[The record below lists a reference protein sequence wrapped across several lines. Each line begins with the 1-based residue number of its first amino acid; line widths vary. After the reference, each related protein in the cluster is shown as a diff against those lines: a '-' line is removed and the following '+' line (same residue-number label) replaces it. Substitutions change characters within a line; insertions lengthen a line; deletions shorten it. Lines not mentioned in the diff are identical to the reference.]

1 MRAGR
6 DRDLP
11 VLKALKARRRAHAVG
26 PVAPPS
32 SNARHRRVLIPAGLA
47 PTAEADLAPTAEG
60 DLAAG
65 SSTACEFAVIADRA
79 GFDALEQEW
88 NALFARAGRPC
99 QIFQT
104 FNWLWHWANH
114 YLDGGTELT
123 VVTGRRDGR
132 LAIVWP
138 LVATRVAGVNQLSW
152 MGEPVSQYG
161 DVLVEEGPDTPDW
174 LRRSWAYVKL
184 LGADIVH
191 LRKVRSDAVIS
202 PLLAEAGA
210 ISTDSA
216 TAPCLDL
223 ASAKDFETY
232 KQRYSAKKR
241 SRRRRHLRRLQEAGS
256 ITFEQH
262 SRGPMAHD
270 LVGHALGLKRAWL
283 VQRGLFSPVLQ
294 DSRLDRFFR
303 DIALDRARS
312 PGTRISAVRC
322 NGAPIA
328 VEISFEC
335 KAHVF
340 GYIITHDLEFEKQG
354 LGVVLAEYSIRTA
367 HEQGGA
373 KFDLLAPADAYKMDW
388 ADDASIEVADWA
400 MPLSHAGALYARL
413 WLGSARQWVKKAA
426 GGLPP
431 RLGRMLSAIYC
442 WAATS
447 SPQGK
452 P

>member
-11 VLKALKARRRAHAVG
+11 VLKALKARRRAHAIG
-26 PVAPPS
+26 AVAPAS
-32 SNARHRRVLIPAGLA
+32 SNARHRRMLPRSS
-47 PTAEADLAPTAEG
+47 LAPTAEG
-60 DLAAG
+60 DLGAG
-65 SSTACEFAVIADRA
+65 SSAACELAVIADRA
-79 GFDALEQEW
+79 GFDALEAEW

-99 QIFQT
+99 QFFQT

-114 YLDGGTELT
+114 YLDDGIELT
-123 VVTGRRDGR
+123 IVTGRCGGR

-138 LVATRVAGVNQLSW
+138 LVATRVAGVQQLSW

-161 DVLVEEGPDTPDW
+161 DALVEEGPDAREW
-174 LRRSWAYVKL
+174 LRRSWVYVKS

-191 LRKVRSDAVIS
+191 LRKVRSDAAVA
-202 PLLAEAGA
+202 PLLAKAGA
-210 ISTDSA
+210 VATDCA

-241 SRRRRHLRRLQEAGS
+241 ARRRRHLRSLQETGS

-262 SRGPMAHD
+262 SRGPVAHD

-294 DSRLDRFFR
+294 DSRFDRFFR
-303 DIALDRARS
+303 DIALDDARS

-340 GYIITHDLEFEKQG
+340 GYVISHDLEFEKQG

-367 HEQGGA
+367 HEQGCA

-400 MPLSHAGALYARL
+400 TPLSHAGALYARL
-413 WLGSARQWVKKAA
+413 WLGSARQWAKKVAA
-426 GGLPP
+426 GLPP
-431 RLGRMLSAIYC
+431 RLGRMLSTIYF
-442 WAATS
+442 WAATG
-447 SPQGK
+447 SPGK
-452 P
+452 A

>member
-47 PTAEADLAPTAEG
+47 PTAEADLAPG
-60 DLAAG
+60 P
-65 SSTACEFAVIADRA
+65 SKACEFAVIADRA
-79 GFDALEQEW
+79 GFDALEAEW

-123 VVTGRRDGR
+123 VVTGRQDGR

-174 LRRSWAYVKL
+174 LRRSWAYVKS

-202 PLLAEAGA
+202 PLLAEETVAAPPPLAPPAGGG
-210 ISTDSA
+210 
-216 TAPCLDL
+216 LDHL
-223 ASAKDFETY
+223 RAAFAWSDGA
-232 KQRYSAKKR
+232 R
-241 SRRRRHLRRLQEAGS
+241 SRRPRPRAQTGMARAARPLFPRPAG
-256 ITFEQH
+256 FPP
-262 SRGPMAHD
+262 R
-270 LVGHALGLKRAWL
+270 
-283 VQRGLFSPVLQ
+283 PVLPGH
-294 DSRLDRFFR
+294 
-303 DIALDRARS
+303 RARS
-312 PGTRISAVRC
+312 R
-322 NGAPIA
+322 
-328 VEISFEC
+328 
-335 KAHVF
+335 
-340 GYIITHDLEFEKQG
+340 
-354 LGVVLAEYSIRTA
+354 
-367 HEQGGA
+367 
-373 KFDLLAPADAYKMDW
+373 
-388 ADDASIEVADWA
+388 A
-400 MPLSHAGALYARL
+400 MSR
-413 WLGSARQWVKKAA
+413 K
-426 GGLPP
+426 
-431 RLGRMLSAIYC
+431 
-442 WAATS
+442 
-447 SPQGK
+447 
-452 P
+452 